1 MHSPRIIINSCL
13 ERRISMKRIKTLILR
28 SAGMAALM
36 LASLLWL
43 SPATPAQ
50 SYDATPHCVQVGG
63 TIMTNFNVTGEN
75 TTLGTA
81 TGDLKG
87 AINAAILSITPGAGG
102 VLNFQVLHHWVTEA
116 GDVIVF
122 DQATA
127 VASPIAPGVFGV
139 TYDQIRVTGGTGKF
153 DGARGAL
160 TAFGAAD
167 LGHGQTVF
175 RYSGQ

>member
-1 MHSPRIIINSCL
+1 
-13 ERRISMKRIKTLILR
+13 MKRITTSISLAAIRGVVSALITV
-28 SAGMAALM
+28 
-36 LASLLWL
+36 SLLLL
-43 SPATPAQ
+43 SPATSAQ
-50 SYDATPHCVQVGG
+50 SNEATPHCIQVGG
-63 TIMTNFNVTGEN
+63 TIMTNFINEN

-87 AINAAILSITPGAGG
+87 AVSATVTPGAGG
-102 VLNFQVLHHWVTEA
+102 SFQVLHHWVTEA

-122 DQATA
+122 APATA
-127 VASPIAPGVFGV
+127 VASPFAPGVLGV

-153 DGARGAL
+153 DGANGVL

-175 RYSGQ
+175 RYRGQICFSAPGRP